1 MTEALKLDYEPREAF
16 VPFHQ
21 RNTRWTAMVCHRR
34 AGKTVACIHD
44 LVLRAL
50 YTTKK
55 RAKYAYVGP
64 FRQQAKEIA
73 WEYLKEATEDIR
85 KGPPRE
91 SDLRITLHNDA
102 TITLYGADNPE

>member
-1 MTEALKLDYEPREAF
+1 MAISASLDYEPRGAF

-21 RNTRWTAMVCHRR
+21 RNARFTAMCCHRR
-34 AGKTVACIHD
+34 AGKTVACVHD

-50 YTTKK
+50 YTKKK

-73 WEYLKEATEDIR
+73 WEYLKEATNDIR
-85 KGPPRE
+85 VMDIVR
-91 SDLRITLHNDA
+91 
-102 TITLYGADNPE
+102 NP